1 MRTPLGSPSAP
12 YSRCTDP
19 ETWGSTNLSGPIDC
33 GAATDG
39 PCNDRSVK
47 EFLEFLGEQS
57 PYDRLDDD
65 DLHRLATAVE
75 VEYFIAGTVIVA
87 ADAAPLN
94 CLYVVRVG
102 AVEIIDR
109 GRVTDVLGAGETFGH
124 ISVLSGLP
132 PPLQVRAAEDTLC
145 YRLPDPRTLLTHPD
159 RLRFAHYGGL
169 VARERLISS
178 GESFARLERPI
189 GDVAHPITWCDADDS
204 IRTVAELM
212 TSAGRSCALFRR
224 AGQIGIVTDDDFRRR
239 VATGEVGVDA
249 PISTIASTPAIA
261 MSTDRT
267 VSTAYLFMVEHGIH
281 HLVVVDAVGTAIGVV
296 RVVDMAAA
304 EVRNPL
310 VIRSAAAAATTMD
323 ELVDA
328 CRLLTPTTVEL
339 WDAGLPVEH
348 LGALLSAMIESI
360 FRKII
365 ELHTTTSPLADLDCS
380 WMLMGSLGRREPLP
394 NSDVDTALA
403 WAVKGPTD
411 SNDTVLTRE
420 EIAAATEPLI
430 DALSLCGLA
439 PCPQGL
445 NASAPLFNRSQL
457 QWREIADVWRA
468 NPDNIDYL
476 LMASTVLD
484 ARPITRPVLIQP
496 LRTAL
501 VGGIGRDA
509 FTRSLSRFS
518 MSDRPPSGFVRGFV
532 VERFG
537 EQKNHLNLKKSGL
550 RPVASL
556 ARALAQ
562 RTGDPTGSTPQRL
575 ERAHHSGLLTADE
588 ADALSGAF
596 SLFYHLVFEG
606 QITAIKAGKP
616 VESAIDPAT
625 LDPLERRHLRSAFR
639 TISGIQDRLSRKWF
653 GYEGL

>member
-1 MRTPLGSPSAP
+1 
-12 YSRCTDP
+12 
-19 ETWGSTNLSGPIDC
+19 
-33 GAATDG
+33 
-39 PCNDRSVK
+39 VK
-47 EFLEFLGEQS
+47 EFLDFLGAQS
-57 PYDRLDDD
+57 PYDRLDDG
-65 DLHRLATAVE
+65 DLNRLAKAVD
-75 VEYFIAGTVIVA
+75 VEYFTAGTVIVD
-87 ADAAPLN
+87 ADAAPLQ
-94 CLYVVRVG
+94 CLWVVRVG
-102 AVEIIDR
+102 AVDVVDR
-109 GRVTDVLGAGETFGH
+109 GRVIDVLGPGETFGH

-132 PPLQVRAAEDTLC
+132 PALQVRAAEDTLC
-145 YRLPDPRTLLTHPD
+145 YRLPDPRTTLDHPD
-159 RLRFAHYGGL
+159 RLRFAHYGSM
-169 VARERLISS
+169 VARERLIASE
-178 GESFARLERPI
+178 GSFARLERPI
-189 GDVAHPITWCDADDS
+189 GEVAHPITWCEADDP

-212 TSAGRSCALFRR
+212 TRAGRSCALFLREGR
-224 AGQIGIVTDDDFRRR
+224 IGIVTDDDFRRR
-239 VATGEVGVDA
+239 VATGEIGVDA
-249 PISTIASTPAIA
+249 PVSTIASVPAIV

-281 HLVVVDAVGTAIGVV
+281 HLVVVDAVGIAVGVV
-296 RVVDMAAA
+296 RAVDMAAA
-304 EVRNPL
+304 EIRNPL
-310 VIRSAAAAATTMD
+310 VIRSAAAAATSMD

-348 LGALLSAMIESI
+348 LGALLSAMVESI
-360 FRKII
+360 IRKIV
-365 ELHTTTSPLADLDCS
+365 ELHSASSPLADLDCS

-403 WAVKGPTD
+403 WAPKGSTD
-411 SNDTVLTRE
+411 VVFTRE
-420 EIAAATEPLI
+420 QIATATEPVI
-430 DALSLCGLA
+430 AAMTRCGLA

-445 NASAPLFNRSQL
+445 NASSPLFNRSQR

-468 NPDNIDYL
+468 NSDNVDYL

-496 LRTAL
+496 LRSAL
-501 VGGIGRDA
+501 VGGLGRDS

-518 MSDRPPSGFVRGFV
+518 LSDRPPSGFVRGFV
-532 VERFG
+532 VEHFG
-537 EQKNHLNLKKSGL
+537 EQKGHLNLKKSGL

-575 ERAHHSGLLTADE
+575 DRAQRSGLLTVDE

-596 SLFYHLVFEG
+596 SLCYHLVFDS
-606 QITAIKAGKP
+606 QIAAIKAGRP
-616 VESAIDPAT
+616 VESAIDPDT

-639 TISGIQDRLSRKWF
+639 TVSGIQERLRRKWF

>member
-1 MRTPLGSPSAP
+1 M
-12 YSRCTDP
+12 
-19 ETWGSTNLSGPIDC
+19 
-33 GAATDG
+33 
-39 PCNDRSVK
+39 K
-47 EFLEFLGEQS
+47 EFLEFLGAQS

-65 DLHRLATAVE
+65 DDLNRLAKAVE
-75 VEYFIAGTVIVA
+75 VEYFTAGTVIVE
-87 ADAAPLN
+87 ADAAPLD

-102 AVEIIDR
+102 AVEIVDR
-109 GRVTDVLGAGETFGH
+109 GRITDILGPGETFGH

-145 YRLPDPRTLLTHPD
+145 YRLPDPRTILTHPD

-189 GDVAHPITWCDADDS
+189 GEVVHPITWCDADDS
-204 IRTVAELM
+204 IRSVAELM

-281 HLVVVDAVGTAIGVV
+281 HLVVVDAVGAAVGIV

-365 ELHTTTSPLADLDCS
+365 ELHSDTSPLADLDCS

-403 WAVKGPTD
+403 WAVKEPAD
-411 SNDTVLTRE
+411 AVFTRE
-420 EIAAATEPLI
+420 QVATATEPLI
-430 DALSLCGLA
+430 AALTKCGLA

-445 NASAPLFNRSQL
+445 NASTPLFNRSQR

-484 ARPITRPVLIQP
+484 ARPITRPVLVQP

-509 FTRSLSRFS
+509 FTRALSRFS

-532 VERFG
+532 VEHFG
-537 EQKNHLNLKKSGL
+537 EQKGHLNLKKSGL

-575 ERAHHSGLLTADE
+575 ERAHRSGLITADE

-596 SLFYHLVFEG
+596 SLCYHLVFDS

-616 VESAIDPAT
+616 VASAIDPAT

>member
-1 MRTPLGSPSAP
+1 L
-12 YSRCTDP
+12 
-19 ETWGSTNLSGPIDC
+19 GSTNLG
-33 GAATDG
+33 GAADYGATADQ
-39 PCNDRSVK
+39 PCNDPPVK

-65 DLHRLATAVE
+65 DLHRLASAVD
-75 VEYFIAGTVIVA
+75 VEYFTAGTVIVE
-87 ADAAPLN
+87 ADAAPLD
-94 CLYVVRVG
+94 CLYVIRVG
-102 AVEIIDR
+102 AVEIVDR
-109 GRVTDVLGAGETFGH
+109 GRSTDVLGAGETFGH

-132 PPLQVRAAEDTLC
+132 PPLQVRAVEDTLC
-145 YRLPDPRTLLTHPD
+145 YRLPDPRTLLAHPD

-169 VARERLISS
+169 VARERLFSS

-189 GDVAHPITWCDADDS
+189 GDVAHPITWCDADDT

-212 TSAGRSCALFRR
+212 TAAGRSCALFRR
-224 AGQIGIVTDDDFRRR
+224 GEQIGIVTDDDFRRR

-249 PISTIASTPAIA
+249 PISAIASTPAIA
-261 MSTDRT
+261 MSVDRT
-267 VSTAYLFMVEHGIH
+267 VSTAYLFMVEHDIH

-310 VIRSAAAAATTMD
+310 VIRSAVAAATTMD
-323 ELVDA
+323 DLVDA
-328 CRLLTPTTVEL
+328 CRLLMPTTVEL
-339 WDAGLPVEH
+339 WDAGVPVEH

-360 FRKII
+360 FRKVV
-365 ELHTTTSPLADLDCS
+365 ELHSTASPLADLDCS

-403 WAVKGPTD
+403 WAVREAGDPVPTRD
-411 SNDTVLTRE
+411 EV
-420 EIAAATEPLI
+420 AAATVPLI
-430 DALSLCGLA
+430 DALGRCGLA

-445 NASAPLFNRSQL
+445 NASTPLFNRSQR
-457 QWREIADVWRA
+457 QWREIADLWRA
-468 NPDNIDYL
+468 NPDNVDYL

-484 ARPITRPVLIQP
+484 ARPITRPVLIRP

-501 VGGIGRDA
+501 VGGVGRDA

-518 MSDRPPSGFVRGFV
+518 MRDRPPSGFVRGFV
-532 VERFG
+532 VEHFG
-537 EQKNHLNLKKSGL
+537 EQKNHLNLKKAGL

-556 ARALAQ
+556 ARALSQ

-575 ERAHHSGLLTADE
+575 ERAHRSGLLTADE

-596 SLFYHLVFEG
+596 NLFYHLVFDS
-606 QITAIKAGKP
+606 QVAAIKAGLP
-616 VESAIDPAT
+616 VASAIDPAT
-625 LDPLERRHLRSAFR
+625 LDPLERRHLRAAFR
-639 TISGIQDRLSRKWF
+639 TINGIQDRLSRKWF

>member
-1 MRTPLGSPSAP
+1 
-12 YSRCTDP
+12 
-19 ETWGSTNLSGPIDC
+19 
-33 GAATDG
+33 
-39 PCNDRSVK
+39 VK
-47 EFLEFLGEQS
+47 EFLEFLGAQS

-65 DLHRLATAVE
+65 DLNRLARAVE
-75 VEYFIAGTVIVA
+75 VEYFTVGTVIVE
-87 ADAAPLN
+87 ADATPLN

-102 AVEIIDR
+102 AVDVIDR
-109 GRVTDVLGAGETFGH
+109 GRVTDVLGPGETFGH

-145 YRLPDPRTLLTHPD
+145 YRLPDPRTILTHPE

-178 GESFARLERPI
+178 SESFARLERPI
-189 GDVAHPITWCDADDS
+189 GDVAHPITWCDADDP
-204 IRTVAELM
+204 IRSVAALM
-212 TSAGRSCALFRR
+212 TDAGRSCALFLRH
-224 AGQIGIVTDDDFRRR
+224 GQIGIVTDDDFRRR

-249 PISTIASTPAIA
+249 PISAIASTPAIS
-261 MSTDRT
+261 MSVDRT
-267 VSTAYLFMVEHGIH
+267 VSTAYLFMVEQGIH
-281 HLVVVDAVGTAIGVV
+281 HLVVVDALGTAVGVV

-348 LGALLSAMIESI
+348 VGALLSAMVESI
-360 FRKII
+360 YRKII
-365 ELHTTTSPLADLDCS
+365 ELHVATPPLSELDCS
-380 WMLMGSLGRREPLP
+380 WLLMGSLGRREPLP

-403 WAVKGPTD
+403 WAVREPTD
-411 SNDTVLTRE
+411 VVLTRDQV
-420 EIAAATEPLI
+420 AAATEPLI
-430 DALSLCGLA
+430 TALARCGLA

-445 NASAPLFNRSQL
+445 NASSPLFNRSQR
-457 QWREIADVWRA
+457 QWREVADAWRA
-468 NPDNIDYL
+468 NPDDIDYL
-476 LMASTVLD
+476 LMASTMLD
-484 ARPITRPVLIQP
+484 ARPITRPALIQP
-496 LRTAL
+496 MRTAL

-509 FTRSLSRFS
+509 FTRALSRFS

-532 VERFG
+532 VEHFG
-537 EQKNHLNLKKSGL
+537 EQKGHLNLKKSGL

-575 ERAHHSGLLTADE
+575 ERAHRSGLLTTDE
-588 ADALSGAF
+588 ADALAGAF
-596 SLFYHLVFEG
+596 SLCYHLVFDS

-616 VESAIDPAT
+616 VASAIDPAA
-625 LDPLERRHLRSAFR
+625 LDPLERRHLRSAFK
-639 TISGIQDRLSRKWF
+639 TISAIQERLSRKWF
-653 GYEGL
+653 SYEGL

>member
-1 MRTPLGSPSAP
+1 
-12 YSRCTDP
+12 
-19 ETWGSTNLSGPIDC
+19 
-33 GAATDG
+33 
-39 PCNDRSVK
+39 VK
-47 EFLEFLGEQS
+47 EFLDFLGAQS

-65 DLHRLATAVE
+65 DLNRLAKAVE
-75 VEYFIAGTVIVA
+75 VEYFTAGTVIVE
-87 ADAAPLN
+87 ADAAPLD

-109 GRVTDVLGAGETFGH
+109 GRITDVLGAGETFGH

-132 PPLQVRAAEDTLC
+132 PPLQVRAVEDTLC
-145 YRLPDPRTLLTHPD
+145 YRLPDPRTLLEHPD

-169 VARERLISS
+169 VARERLITS
-178 GESFARLERPI
+178 GASFARLERSI

-204 IRTVAELM
+204 IRTVAALM
-212 TSAGRSCALFRR
+212 TDAGRSCALYLR
-224 AGQIGIVTDDDFRRR
+224 AGKIGIVTDDDFRRR

-261 MSTDRT
+261 MSVDRT
-267 VSTAYLFMVEHGIH
+267 VSTAYLFMVEQGIH
-281 HLVVVDAVGTAIGVV
+281 HLVVVDAVGTAVGIV

-304 EVRNPL
+304 ELRNPL
-310 VIRSAAAAATTMD
+310 VIRSAVDAATDMA

-339 WDAGLPVEH
+339 WESGLPVEH
-348 LGALLSAMIESI
+348 IGALLSAMIEAI
-360 FRKII
+360 YRKII
-365 ELHTTTSPLADLDCS
+365 ELHSTTSPLADLDCS

-403 WAVKGPTD
+403 WAIKEPTD
-411 SNDTVLTRE
+411 TVYARE
-420 EIAAATEPLI
+420 QVAAATEPVI
-430 DALSLCGLA
+430 AALTACGLA

-445 NASAPLFNRSQL
+445 NASTALFNRSQR

-468 NPDNIDYL
+468 NPDNVDYL

-496 LRTAL
+496 LRSAL
-501 VGGIGRDA
+501 VGGVGRDS
-509 FTRSLSRFS
+509 FTRALSRFS
-518 MSDRPPSGFVRGFV
+518 MNDRPPSGFVRGFV
-532 VERFG
+532 VEHFG
-537 EQKNHLNLKKSGL
+537 EQKGHLNLKKSGL

-575 ERAHHSGLLTADE
+575 ERAHRSGLLTADE

-596 SLFYHLVFEG
+596 SLCYHLVFDS

-616 VESAIDPAT
+616 VASAIDPVT

>member
-1 MRTPLGSPSAP
+1 M
-12 YSRCTDP
+12 
-19 ETWGSTNLSGPIDC
+19 
-33 GAATDG
+33 
-39 PCNDRSVK
+39 K

-57 PYDRLDDD
+57 PYDRLDED
-65 DLHRLATAVE
+65 DLARLAKAVD
-75 VEYFIAGTVIVA
+75 VEYFTADTVIVE
-87 ADAAPLN
+87 ADAAPLD
-94 CLYVVRVG
+94 CLYVIRVG
-102 AVEIIDR
+102 SVEIVDR
-109 GRVTDVLGAGETFGH
+109 GRTTDVLGAGETFGH

-132 PPLQVRAAEDTLC
+132 PPLQVRAVEDTLC
-145 YRLPDPRTLLTHPD
+145 YRLPDPRTVLTHPE

-169 VARERLISS
+169 VARERLIRT

-212 TSAGRSCALFRR
+212 TSAGRSCALYRR
-224 AGQIGIVTDDDFRRR
+224 AGEIGIVTDDDFRRR

-249 PISTIASTPAIA
+249 PISAIASSPAIA
-261 MSTDRT
+261 MSIDRT

-281 HLVVVDAVGTAIGVV
+281 HLVVVDAVGTAVGIV

-348 LGALLSAMIESI
+348 LGALLSAIIESI

-365 ELHTTTSPLADLDCS
+365 ELHSVASPFAELDCS

-403 WAVKGPTD
+403 WAVEDPAATHD
-411 SNDTVLTRE
+411 AAFTRE
-420 EIAAATEPLI
+420 GVAAATEPLI
-430 DALSLCGLA
+430 AALATCGLTS
-439 PCPQGL
+439 CPQGL
-445 NASAPLFNRSQL
+445 NASAPLFNRSQR

-468 NPDNIDYL
+468 NPDNVDYL

-484 ARPITRPVLIQP
+484 ARPITRPVLVRP

-509 FTRSLSRFS
+509 FVRSFSRFS
-518 MSDRPPSGFVRGFV
+518 TSDRPPRGFVRGFV
-532 VERFG
+532 VEHFG
-537 EQKNHLNLKKSGL
+537 EQKGHLNLKKAGL

-575 ERAHHSGLLTADE
+575 ERAYRSGLLTADE

-596 SLFYHLVFEG
+596 TLFYHLVFDS
-606 QITAIKAGKP
+606 QIAAIKAGRP
-616 VESAIDPAT
+616 VESAIDPAA

-653 GYEGL
+653 GYDGL

>member
-1 MRTPLGSPSAP
+1 M
-12 YSRCTDP
+12 
-19 ETWGSTNLSGPIDC
+19 
-33 GAATDG
+33 
-39 PCNDRSVK
+39 K
-47 EFLEFLGEQS
+47 EFLEFLGAQT

-65 DLHRLATAVE
+65 DLNRLAKAVE
-75 VEYFIAGTVIVA
+75 VEYFTAGTVIVE
-87 ADAAPLN
+87 ADAAPLD

-102 AVEIIDR
+102 VVEIIDR
-109 GRVTDVLGAGETFGH
+109 GRTTDVLGAGETFGH

-145 YRLPDPRTLLTHPD
+145 YRLPDPRTILAHPD
-159 RLRFAHYGGL
+159 RLRFAHYGSL
-169 VARERLISS
+169 VARERLLTSDA
-178 GESFARLERPI
+178 SFARLERPI

-212 TSAGRSCALFRR
+212 TRAGRSCALFLSGGR
-224 AGQIGIVTDDDFRRR
+224 IGIVTDDDFRRR
-239 VATGEVGVDA
+239 VATGEIGVDA

-261 MSTDRT
+261 MGTERT
-267 VSTAYLFMVEHGIH
+267 VSTAYLFMIEHGIH
-281 HLVVVDAVGTAIGVV
+281 HLVVVDAVGTAIGIV

-348 LGALLSAMIESI
+348 LGALLSAIIESI

-365 ELHTTTSPLADLDCS
+365 DLHSASSPLADLDCS

-403 WAVKGPTD
+403 WVPREPTD
-411 SNDTVLTRE
+411 VVFTRE
-420 EIAAATEPLI
+420 QVASATEPLI
-430 DALSLCGLA
+430 AALSRCGLT

-445 NASAPLFNRSQL
+445 NASAPLFNRSQR

-468 NPDNIDYL
+468 NSDNVDYM

-484 ARPITRPVLIQP
+484 ARPVTRPALIEP
-496 LRTAL
+496 LRSAL
-501 VGGIGRDA
+501 VGGLGRDA

-518 MSDRPPSGFVRGFV
+518 MKDRPPSGFVRGFV
-532 VERFG
+532 VEHFG
-537 EQKNHLNLKKSGL
+537 EQKGHLNLKKSGL

-575 ERAHHSGLLTADE
+575 ERAHRSGLLTADE

-596 SLFYHLVFEG
+596 SLCYHLVFDS
-606 QITAIKAGKP
+606 QIAAIKAGRP
-616 VESAIDPAT
+616 VESAIDPAM
-625 LDPLERRHLRSAFR
+625 LDPLQRRHLRSAFR
-639 TISGIQDRLSRKWF
+639 TVSGIQDRLSRKWF
-653 GYEGL
+653 GFEGL

>member
-1 MRTPLGSPSAP
+1 M
-12 YSRCTDP
+12 
-19 ETWGSTNLSGPIDC
+19 
-33 GAATDG
+33 
-39 PCNDRSVK
+39 K
-47 EFLEFLGEQS
+47 EFLDFLGEQS

-65 DLHRLATAVE
+65 DLTRLARAVE
-75 VEYFIAGTVIVA
+75 VEYFTSGTVIVE
-87 ADAAPLN
+87 ADAAPLAF
-94 CLYVVRVG
+94 LYVVRVG
-102 AVEIIDR
+102 AVEIVDR
-109 GRVTDVLGAGETFGH
+109 GRVTDVLGPGETFGH

-145 YRLPDPRTLLTHPD
+145 YRLPDPRALLTHPD

-178 GESFARLERPI
+178 GDSAARLERSI
-189 GDVAHPITWCDADDS
+189 GSVAHPITWCDADDS
-204 IRTVAELM
+204 IRTVAMLVTE
-212 TSAGRSCALFRR
+212 AGRSCALFLR

-249 PISTIASTPAIA
+249 PISSIASTPAIA
-261 MSTDRT
+261 MSVDRT
-267 VSTAYLFMVEHGIH
+267 VSTAYLFMVEQGIH
-281 HLVVVDAVGTAIGVV
+281 HLVVVDAVGTAVGIV
-296 RVVDMAAA
+296 RVVDMAAT

-310 VIRSAAAAATTMD
+310 VIRSAVAAVTTMD
-323 ELVDA
+323 ELVEA

-339 WDAGLPVEH
+339 WDAGLPAEH
-348 LGALLSAMIESI
+348 IGALLSAMIESI
-360 FRKII
+360 YRKII
-365 ELHTTTSPLADLDCS
+365 ELHSATGPLAELDCS

-394 NSDVDTALA
+394 NSDIDTALA
-403 WAVKGPTD
+403 WAVRESTD
-411 SNDTVLTRE
+411 TAYTRE
-420 EIAAATEPLI
+420 QVAAATEPLI
-430 DALSLCGLA
+430 SALSRCGLA

-445 NASAPLFNRSQL
+445 NASTPLFNRSQR

-496 LRTAL
+496 LRGAL
-501 VGGIGRDA
+501 VGGLGRDG
-509 FTRSLSRFS
+509 FTRALSRFS
-518 MSDRPPSGFVRGFV
+518 MNDRPPSGFVRGFV
-532 VERFG
+532 VEHFG
-537 EQKNHLNLKKSGL
+537 EQKGHLNLKKSGL

-575 ERAHHSGLLTADE
+575 ERAHRSGLLTADE
-588 ADALSGAF
+588 AEALAGAF
-596 SLFYHLVFEG
+596 SLCYQLVFDS
-606 QITAIKAGKP
+606 QIAAIKEGTP
-616 VESAIDPAT
+616 VESAIDPAK

>member
-1 MRTPLGSPSAP
+1 MR
-12 YSRCTDP
+12 
-19 ETWGSTNLSGPIDC
+19 
-33 GAATDG
+33 
-39 PCNDRSVK
+39 
-47 EFLEFLGEQS
+47 EFLEFLGAQS
-57 PYDRLDDD
+57 PYDRLDAD
-65 DLHRLATAVE
+65 DLGRLANAVD
-75 VEYFIAGTVIVA
+75 VEYFTAGTVIVE
-87 ADAAPLN
+87 ADAAPLD
-94 CLYVVRVG
+94 CLFVIRVG
-102 AVEIIDR
+102 GVDVIDR

-145 YRLPDPRTLLTHPD
+145 YRLPDPRTILTHPD
-159 RLRFAHYGGL
+159 RLRFAHYGSL

-178 GESFARLERPI
+178 SGSFARLERPI
-189 GDVAHPITWCDADDS
+189 GDVVHPITWCQADDS
-204 IRTVAELM
+204 IRAVADAM
-212 TSAGRSCALFRR
+212 TRAGRSCALFVRDGR
-224 AGQIGIVTDDDFRRR
+224 IGIVTDDDFRRR

-249 PISTIASTPAIA
+249 PITTIASTPAIA

-281 HLVVVDAVGTAIGVV
+281 HLVVVDAVGTAVGIV

-310 VIRSAAAAATTMD
+310 VIRSAAAAATTLD

-328 CRLLTPTTVEL
+328 SRLLMPTTVEL

-348 LGALLSAMIESI
+348 LGALLSAMIEAI

-365 ELHTTTSPLADLDCS
+365 ELHSASSPLADLDCS
-380 WMLMGSLGRREPLP
+380 WLLMGSLGRREPLP

-403 WAVKGPTD
+403 WAPRGTD
-411 SNDTVLTRE
+411 EVDFTRE
-420 EIAAATEPLI
+420 QVAAATEPLI
-430 DALSLCGLA
+430 AALSRCGLA

-445 NASAPLFNRSQL
+445 NASSPLFNRSGQ

-468 NPDNIDYL
+468 NADNTDYL

-496 LRTAL
+496 LRSAL
-501 VGGIGRDA
+501 VAGLGRDA
-509 FTRSLSRFS
+509 FTRALSRFS
-518 MSDRPPSGFVRGFV
+518 MNDRPPSGFVRGFV
-532 VERFG
+532 VEHFG
-537 EQKNHLNLKKSGL
+537 EQKGHLNLKKSGL

-575 ERAHHSGLLTADE
+575 ERAHRSGLLTADE

-596 SLFYHLVFEG
+596 TLCYHLVFDS
-606 QITAIKAGKP
+606 QIRAIKAGKP

-639 TISGIQDRLSRKWF
+639 TVSGIQERLSRKWF
-653 GYEGL
+653 GFEGL

>member
-1 MRTPLGSPSAP
+1 M
-12 YSRCTDP
+12 
-19 ETWGSTNLSGPIDC
+19 
-33 GAATDG
+33 
-39 PCNDRSVK
+39 K
-47 EFLEFLGEQS
+47 EFLDFLGAQS
-57 PYDRLDDD
+57 PYDRLDDH
-65 DLHRLATAVE
+65 DLTRLAKAVE
-75 VEYFIAGTVIVA
+75 VEYFTAGTVIVE
-87 ADAAPLN
+87 ADAAPLDS
-94 CLYVVRVG
+94 LYVVRVG
-102 AVEIIDR
+102 AVEIVDR

-145 YRLPDPRTLLTHPD
+145 YRLPDPRTLLQHPD
-159 RLRFAHYGGL
+159 RLRFSHYGGL

-178 GESFARLERPI
+178 GGSAARLERPI
-189 GDVAHPITWCDADDS
+189 GEVAHPITWCDADDS
-204 IRTVAELM
+204 IRTVAALM
-212 TSAGRSCALFRR
+212 TDAGRSCALYIR

-249 PISTIASTPAIA
+249 PISAIASSPAIA
-261 MSTDRT
+261 MSVDRT
-267 VSTAYLFMVEHGIH
+267 VSTAYLFMVEQGIH
-281 HLVVVDAVGTAIGVV
+281 HLVVVDAVGTAVGVV

-328 CRLLTPTTVEL
+328 SRLLTPTTVEL
-339 WDAGLPVEH
+339 WESGLPVEH
-348 LGALLSAMIESI
+348 IGALLSAMTESI
-360 FRKII
+360 YRKII
-365 ELHTTTSPLADLDCS
+365 ELHTTTSPLAELDCS

-411 SNDTVLTRE
+411 VEFTRE
-420 EIAAATEPLI
+420 YVAAATEPLI
-430 DALSLCGLA
+430 TALTRCGLA

-445 NASAPLFNRSQL
+445 NASSPLFNRSQR

-468 NPDNIDYL
+468 NPDKIDYL

-484 ARPITRPVLIQP
+484 ARPITRPALIQP
-496 LRTAL
+496 MRTAL

-509 FTRSLSRFS
+509 FTRALSRFS

-532 VERFG
+532 VEHFG
-537 EQKNHLNLKKSGL
+537 EQRGHLNLKKSGL

-575 ERAHHSGLLTADE
+575 ERAHRSGLLTADE

-596 SLFYHLVFEG
+596 SLFYHLVFDS
-606 QITAIKAGKP
+606 QIAAIKTGAP

-653 GYEGL
+653 GYEGI

>member
-1 MRTPLGSPSAP
+1 
-12 YSRCTDP
+12 
-19 ETWGSTNLSGPIDC
+19 
-33 GAATDG
+33 
-39 PCNDRSVK
+39 VK
-47 EFLEFLGEQS
+47 EFLEFLGAQT

-65 DLHRLATAVE
+65 DLNRLAAAVE
-75 VEYFIAGTVIVA
+75 VEYFLAGTVIVEA
-87 ADAAPLN
+87 EAAPLD
-94 CLYVVRVG
+94 CLFVVRVG

-109 GRVTDVLGAGETFGH
+109 GRITDVLGVGETFGH

-145 YRLPDPRTLLTHPD
+145 YRLPDPRTLLAHPD

-169 VARERLISS
+169 VARERLITS
-178 GESFARLERPI
+178 GGSFARLERPL
-189 GDVAHPITWCDADDS
+189 GDVTHPITWCDADDS
-204 IRTVAELM
+204 IRSVAELM

-261 MSTDRT
+261 MSIDRT

-281 HLVVVDAVGTAIGVV
+281 HLVVVDAVGTAVGIV

-310 VIRSAAAAATTMD
+310 VIRSAVSAATNMD

-365 ELHTTTSPLADLDCS
+365 ELHSTTSPLVDLDCS

-403 WAVKGPTD
+403 WAVKSPTAAA
-411 SNDTVLTRE
+411 VTRE
-420 EIAAATEPLI
+420 EVAAAAEPLI
-430 DALSLCGLA
+430 SALTRCGLA

-445 NASAPLFNRSQL
+445 NASTPLFNRSQG

-484 ARPITRPVLIQP
+484 ARPITRPALIQP

-518 MSDRPPSGFVRGFV
+518 MNDRPPSGFVRGFV
-532 VERFG
+532 VEHFG
-537 EQKNHLNLKKSGL
+537 EQKGHLNLKKSGL

-575 ERAHHSGLLTADE
+575 DRAHRSGLLTADE
-588 ADALSGAF
+588 ADALKGAF
-596 SLFYHLVFEG
+596 SLCYHLVFEG
-606 QITAIKAGKP
+606 QVAAIKTGKR
-616 VESAIDPAT
+616 VESAIDPT
-625 LDPLERRHLRSAFR
+625 KLDSLERRHLRSAFR
-639 TISGIQDRLSRKWF
+639 TINGIQDRLSRKWF

>member
-1 MRTPLGSPSAP
+1 M
-12 YSRCTDP
+12 
-19 ETWGSTNLSGPIDC
+19 
-33 GAATDG
+33 
-39 PCNDRSVK
+39 K
-47 EFLEFLGEQS
+47 EFLDFLGEQS

-65 DLHRLATAVE
+65 DLRRLASAVD
-75 VEYFIAGTVIVA
+75 VEYFTAGTVIVE
-87 ADAAPLN
+87 ADAAPLD
-94 CLYVVRVG
+94 CLYVIRVG
-102 AVEIIDR
+102 AVEILDR
-109 GRVTDVLGAGETFGH
+109 GRSTDVLGAGETFGH

-132 PPLQVRAAEDTLC
+132 PPLQVRAVEDTLC
-145 YRLPDPRTLLTHPD
+145 YRLPDPRTLLAHPD

-169 VARERLISS
+169 VARERLFSS

-189 GDVAHPITWCDADDS
+189 GDVAHPITWCEADDT
-204 IRTVAELM
+204 IRAVAASM
-212 TSAGRSCALFRR
+212 TAAGRSCALFRSDGR
-224 AGQIGIVTDDDFRRR
+224 IGIVTDDDFRRR

-249 PISTIASTPAIA
+249 PISTIASVPAIS
-261 MSTDRT
+261 MSVDRT
-267 VSTAYLFMVEHGIH
+267 VSTAYLFMVEQGIH
-281 HLVVVDAVGTAIGVV
+281 HLVVVDAVGTAVGVV

-310 VIRSAAAAATTMD
+310 VIRSAVAAADTMD

-328 CRLLTPTTVEL
+328 CRLLTPTTIEL

-360 FRKII
+360 YRKVV
-365 ELHTTTSPLADLDCS
+365 ELHTATDPFANLDCA
-380 WMLMGSLGRREPLP
+380 WLLMGSLGRREPLP

-403 WAVKGPTD
+403 WAVRGPEESTP
-411 SNDTVLTRE
+411 TRE
-420 EIAAATEPLI
+420 DVAAATASVVA
-430 DALSLCGLA
+430 ALSQCGLA

-445 NASAPLFNRSQL
+445 NASTPLFNRSSR
-457 QWREIADVWRA
+457 QWREIADLWRA
-468 NPDNIDYL
+468 HPENVDYL

-484 ARPITRPVLIQP
+484 ARPVTRPVLIQP
-496 LRTAL
+496 LRAAL
-501 VGGIGRDA
+501 VGGVGRDA

-518 MSDRPPSGFVRGFV
+518 MHDRPPSGFVRGFV
-532 VERFG
+532 VEHFG
-537 EQKNHLNLKKSGL
+537 EQKKHLNLKKAGL

-575 ERAHHSGLLTADE
+575 DRARRSGLLTADE

-596 SLFYHLVFEG
+596 SLFYHLVFDS
-606 QITAIKAGKP
+606 QITAIKAGLP
-616 VESAIDPAT
+616 VVSAIDPAT

-653 GYEGL
+653 GYDGL

>member
-1 MRTPLGSPSAP
+1 M
-12 YSRCTDP
+12 
-19 ETWGSTNLSGPIDC
+19 
-33 GAATDG
+33 
-39 PCNDRSVK
+39 K
-47 EFLEFLGEQS
+47 EFLDFLGAQS
-57 PYDRLDDD
+57 PYDRLDQD
-65 DLHRLATAVE
+65 DLGRLARAVE
-75 VEYFIAGTVIVA
+75 VEYFTLGTVIVE
-87 ADAAPLN
+87 ADAAPLD
-94 CLYVVRVG
+94 CLYVIRVG
-102 AVEIIDR
+102 AVDVTDR
-109 GRVTDVLGAGETFGH
+109 GRVTDVLGPGETFGH

-132 PPLQVRAAEDTLC
+132 PPLQVRAVEDTLC
-145 YRLPDPRTLLTHPD
+145 YRLPDPRTLLTHPR
-159 RLRFAHYGGL
+159 RLRFAHYGTM

-178 GESFARLERPI
+178 GDSFARLERPI
-189 GDVAHPITWCDADDS
+189 GEVAHPITWCRADDT

-212 TSAGRSCALFRR
+212 TRAGRSCALFVRD
-224 AGQIGIVTDDDFRRR
+224 GQIGIVTDDDFRRR

-249 PISTIASTPAIA
+249 PISVIASTPAIV

-281 HLVVVDAVGTAIGVV
+281 HLVVVDAVGTAVGIV

-339 WDAGLPVEH
+339 REAGLPVEH

-360 FRKII
+360 FRKVI
-365 ELHTTTSPLADLDCS
+365 ELHSTTSPLADLDCS

-403 WAVKGPTD
+403 WVPKE
-411 SNDTVLTRE
+411 DTGVVYTRE
-420 EIAAATEPLI
+420 QVAAATEPLI
-430 DALSLCGLA
+430 AALGRCGLA

-445 NASAPLFNRSQL
+445 NASSILFNRSQG

-468 NPDNIDYL
+468 NPDNVDYL

-496 LRTAL
+496 LRSAL
-501 VGGIGRDA
+501 VGGLGRDA

-532 VERFG
+532 VEHFG
-537 EQKNHLNLKKSGL
+537 EQKRHLNLKKSGL

-562 RTGDPTGSTPQRL
+562 RTGDPTGSTPARL
-575 ERAHHSGLLTADE
+575 ERAHRSGLLTADE
-588 ADALSGAF
+588 ADALAGAF
-596 SLFYHLVFEG
+596 SLCYQLVFDS
-606 QITAIKAGKP
+606 QIAAIKAGTP

-625 LDPLERRHLRSAFR
+625 LDPLERQHLRSAFR
-639 TISGIQDRLSRKWF
+639 TVSSIQERLSRKWF

>member
-1 MRTPLGSPSAP
+1 
-12 YSRCTDP
+12 
-19 ETWGSTNLSGPIDC
+19 
-33 GAATDG
+33 
-39 PCNDRSVK
+39 VK
-47 EFLEFLGEQS
+47 EFLEFLGAQS

-65 DLHRLATAVE
+65 DLNRLAKAVE
-75 VEYFIAGTVIVA
+75 VEYFTAGTVIVE
-87 ADAAPLN
+87 ADAAPLD

-109 GRVTDVLGAGETFGH
+109 GRINDILGPGETFGH

-145 YRLPDPRTLLTHPD
+145 YRLPDPRTILTHPD

-189 GDVAHPITWCDADDS
+189 GEVVHPITWCDADDS
-204 IRTVAELM
+204 IRSVAELM

-281 HLVVVDAVGTAIGVV
+281 HLVVVDAVGAAVGIV

-365 ELHTTTSPLADLDCS
+365 ELHSDTSPLADLDCS

-403 WAVKGPTD
+403 WAVK
-411 SNDTVLTRE
+411 
-420 EIAAATEPLI
+420 EPL
-430 DALSLCGLA
+430 
-439 PCPQGL
+439 
-445 NASAPLFNRSQL
+445 NRSPL
-457 QWREIADVWRA
+457 PP
-468 NPDNIDYL
+468 NP
-476 LMASTVLD
+476 
-484 ARPITRPVLIQP
+484 
-496 LRTAL
+496 
-501 VGGIGRDA
+501 
-509 FTRSLSRFS
+509 
-518 MSDRPPSGFVRGFV
+518 
-532 VERFG
+532 
-537 EQKNHLNLKKSGL
+537 
-550 RPVASL
+550 
-556 ARALAQ
+556 
-562 RTGDPTGSTPQRL
+562 
-575 ERAHHSGLLTADE
+575 
-588 ADALSGAF
+588 
-596 SLFYHLVFEG
+596 
-606 QITAIKAGKP
+606 
-616 VESAIDPAT
+616 
-625 LDPLERRHLRSAFR
+625 
-639 TISGIQDRLSRKWF
+639 
-653 GYEGL
+653 

>member
-1 MRTPLGSPSAP
+1 M
-12 YSRCTDP
+12 
-19 ETWGSTNLSGPIDC
+19 
-33 GAATDG
+33 
-39 PCNDRSVK
+39 K
-47 EFLEFLGEQS
+47 EFLEFLGAQS

-65 DLHRLATAVE
+65 DLTRLAEAVE
-75 VEYFIAGTVIVA
+75 VEYFLAGTVIVE
-87 ADAAPLN
+87 ADAAPLD

-102 AVEIIDR
+102 VVEIVDR
-109 GRVTDVLGAGETFGH
+109 GRTTDILGAGETFGH

-132 PPLQVRAAEDTLC
+132 PPLQVRAVEDTLC
-145 YRLPDPRTLLTHPD
+145 YRLPDPRTLLAHPD

-178 GESFARLERPI
+178 GGSFARLERPI
-189 GDVAHPITWCDADDS
+189 GDVIHPITWCDADDS

-249 PISTIASTPAIA
+249 PISTIASLPAIA

-267 VSTAYLFMVEHGIH
+267 VSTAYLFMVEHGVH
-281 HLVVVDAVGTAIGVV
+281 HLVVVDAVGTAVGIV

-310 VIRSAAAAATTMD
+310 VIRSAVAAATTMD

-328 CRLLTPTTVEL
+328 CRLLTPTTVDL

-365 ELHTTTSPLADLDCS
+365 ELHSTTSPLADLDCA

-403 WAVKGPTD
+403 WEVKTPTAD
-411 SNDTVLTRE
+411 VTRE
-420 EIAAATEPLI
+420 QVAAATEPLI
-430 DALSLCGLA
+430 AALTRCGLA

-445 NASAPLFNRSQL
+445 NASTPLFNRSRR

-496 LRTAL
+496 LRAAL

-518 MSDRPPSGFVRGFV
+518 MTDRPPSGFVRGFV
-532 VERFG
+532 VEHFG
-537 EQKNHLNLKKSGL
+537 EQKGHLNLKKSGL

-575 ERAHHSGLLTADE
+575 DRAHRSGLLTADE

-596 SLFYHLVFEG
+596 SLCYHLVFEG
-606 QITAIKAGKP
+606 QIAAIKTGKP
-616 VESAIDPAT
+616 VESAIDPAK
-625 LDPLERRHLRSAFR
+625 LDSLERRHLRSAFR

-653 GYEGL
+653 GFEGL

>member
-1 MRTPLGSPSAP
+1 M
-12 YSRCTDP
+12 
-19 ETWGSTNLSGPIDC
+19 
-33 GAATDG
+33 
-39 PCNDRSVK
+39 K
-47 EFLEFLGEQS
+47 EFLDFLGAQS
-57 PYDRLDDD
+57 PYDRLDAE
-65 DLHRLATAVE
+65 DLSRLARTVE
-75 VEYFIAGTVIVA
+75 VEYFTAGTVIVE
-87 ADAAPLN
+87 ADAAPLD

-102 AVEIIDR
+102 VVDVIDR
-109 GRVTDVLGAGETFGH
+109 GRVADVLGPGETFGH

-145 YRLPDPRTLLTHPD
+145 YRLPDPRTILAHPG
-159 RLRFAHYGGL
+159 RLRFAHYGSL

-178 GESFARLERPI
+178 GGSFARMERPI
-189 GDVAHPITWCDADDS
+189 GEVVHPITWCDADDP
-204 IRTVAELM
+204 IRTVAGLM
-212 TSAGRSCALFRR
+212 TQAGRSCALFLR

-239 VATGEVGVDA
+239 VATGDVGVDA
-249 PISTIASTPAIA
+249 PISAIASTPAIT

-267 VSTAYLFMVEHGIH
+267 VSTAYLFMVERGIH
-281 HLVVVDAVGTAIGVV
+281 HLVVVDAVGTAVGVV

-365 ELHTTTSPLADLDCS
+365 ELHSTTSPLADLDCS

-403 WAVKGPTD
+403 WASRGPGD
-411 SNDTVLTRE
+411 EVYTRE
-420 EIAAATEPLI
+420 QVASATEPLI
-430 DALSLCGLA
+430 DALSRCGLA

-445 NASAPLFNRSQL
+445 NASTPLFNRSQR

-468 NPDNIDYL
+468 NSDNVDYM

-496 LRTAL
+496 LRSAL
-501 VGGIGRDA
+501 VAGLGRDA

-518 MSDRPPSGFVRGFV
+518 MNDRPPSGFVRGFV
-532 VERFG
+532 VEHFG
-537 EQKNHLNLKKSGL
+537 EQKGHLNLKKSGL

-575 ERAHHSGLLTADE
+575 ERAHRSGLLTADE

-596 SLFYHLVFEG
+596 SLCYHLVFDS
-606 QITAIKAGKP
+606 QIQAIKAGRP

-639 TISGIQDRLSRKWF
+639 TVSSIQERLSRKWF

>member
-1 MRTPLGSPSAP
+1 RWQGF
-12 YSRCTDP
+12 
-19 ETWGSTNLSGPIDC
+19 
-33 GAATDG
+33 GAL
-39 PCNDRSVK
+39 K
-47 EFLEFLGEQS
+47 EFLEFLGAQS

-65 DLHRLATAVE
+65 DLSRLAKAVE
-75 VEYFIAGTVIVA
+75 VEYFTAGTVIVE
-87 ADAAPLN
+87 ADAAPLD

-102 AVEIIDR
+102 AVEILDR
-109 GRVTDVLGAGETFGH
+109 GRTTDVLGAGETFGH

-132 PPLQVRAAEDTLC
+132 PPLRVRAVEDTLC
-145 YRLPDPRTLLTHPD
+145 YRLPDPRTLLEHPE

-178 GESFARLERPI
+178 GSSFARLERPI
-189 GDVAHPITWCDADDS
+189 GEVAHPITWCDADDQ

-212 TSAGRSCALFRR
+212 TTAGRSCALFLTG
-224 AGQIGIVTDDDFRRR
+224 GQIGIVTDDDFRRR

-249 PISTIASTPAIA
+249 PISAIASTPAIA
-261 MSTDRT
+261 MSVDRT

-281 HLVVVDAVGTAIGVV
+281 HLVVVDAVGSAVGVV

-310 VIRSAAAAATTMD
+310 VIRSAAAAATSMD

-348 LGALLSAMIESI
+348 LGALLSAMVESI
-360 FRKII
+360 YRKII
-365 ELHTTTSPLADLDCS
+365 ELHSSTTPLAELDCS

-403 WAVKGPTD
+403 WAVNGAG
-411 SNDTVLTRE
+411 DTVYTRE
-420 EIAAATEPLI
+420 QTAAATEPI
-430 DALSLCGLA
+430 MTALKDCGLA

-445 NASAPLFNRSQL
+445 NASSPLFNRSQR
-457 QWREIADVWRA
+457 QWREVADTWRA
-468 NPDNIDYL
+468 NPDNVDNVL
-476 LMASTVLD
+476 LASTMLD
-484 ARPITRPVLIQP
+484 ARPITRPALIQP

-518 MSDRPPSGFVRGFV
+518 MRDRPPSGFVREFV

-537 EQKNHLNLKKSGL
+537 EQKGHLNLKKSGL

-575 ERAHHSGLLTADE
+575 ERAHRSGLLTADE

-596 SLFYHLVFEG
+596 TLCYHLVFDS
-606 QITAIKAGKP
+606 QIAAIKEGRA
-616 VESAIDPAT
+616 VESAIDPGT

-653 GYEGL
+653 GFDGL

>member
-1 MRTPLGSPSAP
+1 M
-12 YSRCTDP
+12 
-19 ETWGSTNLSGPIDC
+19 
-33 GAATDG
+33 
-39 PCNDRSVK
+39 K
-47 EFLEFLGEQS
+47 EFLEFLGAQS

-65 DLHRLATAVE
+65 DLSRLARAVD
-75 VEYFIAGTVIVA
+75 VEYFTSGTVIVE
-87 ADAAPLN
+87 ADAAPLD
-94 CLYVVRVG
+94 CLYVVRIG
-102 AVEIIDR
+102 AVEVIDR
-109 GRVTDVLGAGETFGH
+109 GRITDVLGPGETFGH

-145 YRLPDPRTLLTHPD
+145 YRLPDPRTLLSHPD

-178 GESFARLERPI
+178 GGSFASLERPI
-189 GDVAHPITWCDADDS
+189 GAVAHPITWCAADDS
-204 IRTVAELM
+204 IRTVAGLM
-212 TSAGRSCALFRR
+212 TTAGRSCALFLR

-267 VSTAYLFMVEHGIH
+267 VSTAYLFMVEQGIH
-281 HLVVVDAVGTAIGVV
+281 HLVVVDAVGTAIGIV

-310 VIRSAAAAATTMD
+310 VIRSAAAAATTMA

-348 LGALLSAMIESI
+348 LGALLSAMIEAI

-365 ELHTTTSPLADLDCS
+365 ELHSAASPLADLDCS

-403 WAVKGPTD
+403 WAVRGATD
-411 SNDTVLTRE
+411 VQFTRE
-420 EIAAATEPLI
+420 QVAAATEPLI
-430 DALSLCGLA
+430 AALTECGLS

-445 NASAPLFNRSQL
+445 NASTPLFNRSQR

-468 NPDNIDYL
+468 NPDNVDYM

-484 ARPITRPVLIQP
+484 ARPITRPVLIRP
-496 LRTAL
+496 LRSAL
-501 VGGIGRDA
+501 VGGLGRDA
-509 FTRSLSRFS
+509 FTRSLSRLS
-518 MSDRPPSGFVRGFV
+518 MNDRPPRGFVREFV
-532 VERFG
+532 VEHFG
-537 EQKNHLNLKKSGL
+537 EQKGHLNLKKSGL

-575 ERAHHSGLLTADE
+575 DRARHSGLLTADE

-596 SLFYHLVFEG
+596 SLFYHLVFDS
-606 QITAIKAGKP
+606 QVAAIKAGKP
-616 VESAIDPAT
+616 VESAIDPGT
-625 LDPLERRHLRSAFR
+625 LDPLQRRHLRSAFR

>member
-1 MRTPLGSPSAP
+1 M
-12 YSRCTDP
+12 
-19 ETWGSTNLSGPIDC
+19 
-33 GAATDG
+33 
-39 PCNDRSVK
+39 K
-47 EFLEFLGEQS
+47 EFLEFLGAQS

-65 DLHRLATAVE
+65 DLNRLAKAVE
-75 VEYFIAGTVIVA
+75 VEYFTAGTVIVE
-87 ADAAPLN
+87 ADAAPLD

-102 AVEIIDR
+102 AVEVMDR

-132 PPLQVRAAEDTLC
+132 PPLRVRALEDTLC
-145 YRLPDPRTLLTHPD
+145 YRLPDPRTLLAHPD

-178 GESFARLERPI
+178 GSSFARLERPL
-189 GDVAHPITWCDADDS
+189 GEVAHPITWCDADDS
-204 IRTVAELM
+204 IRTVAGLM
-212 TSAGRSCALFRR
+212 TDAGRSCALFLR

-261 MSTDRT
+261 MSIDRT
-267 VSTAYLFMVEHGIH
+267 VSTAYLFMVEQGIH
-281 HLVVVDAVGTAIGVV
+281 HLVVVDAVGTAVGIV

-310 VIRSAAAAATTMD
+310 VIRSAVDAATTMD

-328 CRLLTPTTVEL
+328 CRLLNPTIVEL

-360 FRKII
+360 YRKII
-365 ELHTTTSPLADLDCS
+365 ELHTATSPFTDLDCS

-403 WAVKGPTD
+403 WAVTAPTG
-411 SNDTVLTRE
+411 TEYTRE
-420 EIAAATEPLI
+420 QIAAATEPVI
-430 DALSLCGLA
+430 TALRQCGLA

-445 NASAPLFNRSQL
+445 NASTPLFNRSQR

-501 VGGIGRDA
+501 VGGVGRDA
-509 FTRSLSRFS
+509 FTRALSRFS
-518 MSDRPPSGFVRGFV
+518 MNDRPPSGFVREFV
-532 VERFG
+532 VEHFG
-537 EQKNHLNLKKSGL
+537 EQKGHLNLKKSGL

-575 ERAHHSGLLTADE
+575 ERAHRSGLLTLDE
-588 ADALSGAF
+588 ADALAGAF
-596 SLFYHLVFEG
+596 SLCYHLVFDS
-606 QITAIKAGKP
+606 QIAAIKAGTP
-616 VESAIDPAT
+616 VASAIDPGS

>member
-1 MRTPLGSPSAP
+1 
-12 YSRCTDP
+12 
-19 ETWGSTNLSGPIDC
+19 
-33 GAATDG
+33 
-39 PCNDRSVK
+39 VK
-47 EFLEFLGEQS
+47 EFLDFLGAQS

-65 DLHRLATAVE
+65 DLSRLAKAVE
-75 VEYFIAGTVIVA
+75 VEYFTEGTVIVE
-87 ADAAPLN
+87 ADAAPLD

-102 AVEIIDR
+102 AVEVLDR
-109 GRVTDVLGAGETFGH
+109 GRTTDVLGAGETFGQ

-132 PPLQVRAAEDTLC
+132 PPLQVRAIEDTLC
-145 YRLPDPRTLLTHPD
+145 YRLPNPRTLLTHPD

-169 VARERLISS
+169 VARERLITS
-178 GESFARLERPI
+178 GSSFARMERPI

-204 IRTVAELM
+204 IRTVAALM
-212 TSAGRSCALFRR
+212 TDAGRSCALYLRD
-224 AGQIGIVTDDDFRRR
+224 GQIGIVTDDDFRRR

-261 MSTDRT
+261 MSIDRT
-267 VSTAYLFMVEHGIH
+267 VSTAYLFMVEQGIH
-281 HLVVVDAVGTAIGVV
+281 HLVVVDAVGTAVGIV

-328 CRLLTPTTVEL
+328 CRLLTPTLVEL
-339 WDAGLPVEH
+339 WDAGIPVEH

-360 FRKII
+360 YRKII
-365 ELHTTTSPLADLDCS
+365 ELHAAASPLADLDCS

-394 NSDVDTALA
+394 NSDVDTGLA
-403 WAVKGPTD
+403 WAVKSGD
-411 SNDTVLTRE
+411 DEAYTRE
-420 EIAAATEPLI
+420 RVAAATEPLI
-430 DALSLCGLA
+430 AALAVCGLA

-445 NASAPLFNRSQL
+445 NASNTLFNRSRAH
-457 QWREIADVWRA
+457 WREIADVWRA

-501 VGGIGRDA
+501 VGGVGRDA
-509 FTRSLSRFS
+509 FTRALSRFS

-532 VERFG
+532 VEHFG
-537 EQKNHLNLKKSGL
+537 EQKGHLNLKKSGL

-575 ERAHHSGLLTADE
+575 ERAHRSGLLTADE

-596 SLFYHLVFEG
+596 TLCYHLVFDS
-606 QITAIKAGKP
+606 QIAAIKAATP
-616 VESAIDPAT
+616 VRSSIDPAT

-639 TISGIQDRLSRKWF
+639 TISAIQERLSRKWF

>member
-1 MRTPLGSPSAP
+1 
-12 YSRCTDP
+12 
-19 ETWGSTNLSGPIDC
+19 
-33 GAATDG
+33 
-39 PCNDRSVK
+39 VK
-47 EFLEFLGEQS
+47 EFLDFLGAQS

-65 DLHRLATAVE
+65 DLNRLAEAVE
-75 VEYFIAGTVIVA
+75 VEYFLAGTVIVE
-87 ADAAPLN
+87 ADAAPLD
-94 CLYVVRVG
+94 CLFVVRVG

-109 GRVTDVLGAGETFGH
+109 GRTTDVLGAGETFGH

-132 PPLQVRAAEDTLC
+132 PPLQVRAVEDTLC
-145 YRLPDPRTLLTHPD
+145 YRLPDPRTLLAHPG

-169 VARERLISS
+169 VARERLITS
-178 GESFARLERPI
+178 GGSFARLERPL
-189 GDVAHPITWCDADDS
+189 GDVTHPITWCDADDS
-204 IRTVAELM
+204 IRSVAELM

-224 AGQIGIVTDDDFRRR
+224 DGQIGIVTDDDFRRR

-249 PISTIASTPAIA
+249 PISTIASIPAIA
-261 MSTDRT
+261 MSIDRT

-281 HLVVVDAVGTAIGVV
+281 HLVVVDAVGTAVGIV

-310 VIRSAAAAATTMD
+310 VIRSAVAAATTMD

-365 ELHTTTSPLADLDCS
+365 ELHSTTSPLVDLDCS

-403 WAVKGPTD
+403 WAIKEPSD
-411 SNDTVLTRE
+411 AVLTRE
-420 EIAAATEPLI
+420 QVAAATEPLI
-430 DALSLCGLA
+430 AALSRCGLA

-445 NASAPLFNRSQL
+445 NASAPLFNRSQG

-518 MSDRPPSGFVRGFV
+518 MTDRPPSGFVRGFV
-532 VERFG
+532 VEHFG
-537 EQKNHLNLKKSGL
+537 EQKGHLNLKKSGL

-575 ERAHHSGLLTADE
+575 DRAHRSGLLTADE

-596 SLFYHLVFEG
+596 SLCYHLVFEG
-606 QITAIKAGKP
+606 QIAAIKTGTP
-616 VESAIDPAT
+616 VESAIDPAK
-625 LDPLERRHLRSAFR
+625 LDSLERRHLRSAFR